1 MKTHTSI
8 RIPAKKPSFT
18 KEELE
23 ELKRIHQKHM
33 GEALSD
39 TEAIEMG
46 TRLVT
51 LFRII
56 GKPGKS

>member
-1 MKTHTSI
+1 MT
-8 RIPAKKPSFT
+8 IPGKKPSFT

-23 ELKRIHQKHM
+23 ELKAIHKKHT

-39 TEAIEMG
+39 EEAIEMG
-46 TRLVT
+46 TRLVI

-56 GKPGKS
+56 AKPINKPTRH